1 VLIGPPLF
9 GAIASVT
16 GSYGAGF
23 VVIAALPLLASVGL
37 FASRGRGSVGGA

>member
-9 GAIASVT
+9 GTIASLS

-23 VVIAALPLLASVGL
+23 VATAALPLLVVIAML
-37 FASRGRGSVGGA
+37 TRRP